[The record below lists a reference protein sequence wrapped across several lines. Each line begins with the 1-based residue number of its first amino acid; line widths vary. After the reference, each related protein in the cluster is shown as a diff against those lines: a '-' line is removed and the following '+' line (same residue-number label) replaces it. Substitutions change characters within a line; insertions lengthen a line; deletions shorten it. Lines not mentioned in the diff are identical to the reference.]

1 VQSDHAKSKNREE
14 SRIACLV
21 DRAKQSCPVETN
33 PNTKTLTATS
43 AVCDERMAADVFK
56 GDAMQAIH
64 FRNQLQRKARER
76 AQRISE
82 ARKAWKRERLHDMA
96 NIFESAFN
104 S

>member
-1 VQSDHAKSKNREE
+1 MFVS
-14 SRIACLV
+14 
-21 DRAKQSCPVETN
+21 
-33 PNTKTLTATS
+33 
-43 AVCDERMAADVFK
+43 DVFK
-56 GDAMQAIH
+56 GDAMQAIQ

>member
-1 VQSDHAKSKNREE
+1 
-14 SRIACLV
+14 
-21 DRAKQSCPVETN
+21 
-33 PNTKTLTATS
+33 
-43 AVCDERMAADVFK
+43 
-56 GDAMQAIH
+56 MQAIQSKD
-64 FRNQLQRKARER
+64 QLQKEARER